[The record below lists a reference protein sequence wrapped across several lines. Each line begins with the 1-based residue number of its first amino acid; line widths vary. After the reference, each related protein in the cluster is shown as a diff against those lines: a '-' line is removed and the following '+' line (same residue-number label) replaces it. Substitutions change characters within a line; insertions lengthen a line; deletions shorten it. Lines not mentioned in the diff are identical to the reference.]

1 MHLDSLTVRFSP
13 ADRLP
18 VSMMTKPDLHSFF
31 LTALIGSIGA
41 LVASLIGLPAPFLCG
56 PALAVTLAGLSGL
69 RLSVPQMLR
78 NATFVVVGIS
88 MGTSVT
94 PEVIDAAKAWPLSFV
109 AVLATVVLLLYVA
122 YWILHFGFG
131 YDRTTA
137 MLGASP
143 GHLSYIISL
152 TAETKSDL
160 ATVSVIQSVRVLALT
175 LAVPVI
181 VEYLDLISIEP
192 LILAPPMPPMVL
204 ALTVLASLAVGWLF
218 MRWRF
223 PAALLLGGVAV
234 SIGIHITGLTSGGV
248 PGWLSQPTYIILG
261 SLIGTRFTRSSLRD
275 MKMAFV
281 AGGVVTV
288 AVMLLACLAAVVVSR
303 ITGVPLNAVM
313 IAFAPG
319 GLETMAAM
327 AIMMHADTAYV
338 GAHHVLRLLFLS
350 VLMPLVMG
358 KDARR
363 KSD

>member
-1 MHLDSLTVRFSP
+1 MI
-13 ADRLP
+13 
-18 VSMMTKPDLHSFF
+18 TKPDLYSFI
-31 LTALIGSIGA
+31 LTIIIGSTGA
-41 LVASLIGLPAPFLCG
+41 FIAFVIGLPAPFLCG
-56 PALAVTLAGLSGL
+56 PALAVTLAGLAGL
-69 RLSVPQMLR
+69 KLSIPPLLR

-94 PEVIDAAKAWPLSFV
+94 PQVIDAARAWPLSFL
-109 AVLATVVLLLYVA
+109 AVLVTVVTLLYVA
-122 YWILHFGFG
+122 FWILRYGFG

-175 LAVPVI
+175 LAVPLL
-181 VEYLDLISIEP
+181 VEYFDLISIEP
-192 LILAPPMPPMVL
+192 IILSPPMSPVVL
-204 ALTVLASLAVGWLF
+204 GMTILASLAVGWIF

-248 PGWLSQPTYIILG
+248 PSWLSQPTYIILG
-261 SLIGTRFTRSSLRD
+261 GLIGTRFSRASLRD
-275 MKMAFV
+275 MRKAFV
-281 AGGVVTV
+281 AGGVVTI
-288 AVMLLACLAAVVVSR
+288 AVMVLSSVVAILVSR
-303 ITGVPLNAVM
+303 LTGVPLNAVM

-327 AIMMHADTAYV
+327 AVMMHADTAYV
-338 GAHHVLRLLFLS
+338 GSHHVLRLLFLS
-350 VLMPLVMG
+350 VLMPSVMG
-358 KDARR
+358 KDAR
-363 KSD
+363 KKQD

>member
-1 MHLDSLTVRFSP
+1 MII
-13 ADRLP
+13 
-18 VSMMTKPDLHSFF
+18 KPDLQSFI
-31 LTALIGSIGA
+31 LTAIIGSIGA
-41 LVASLIGLPAPFLCG
+41 LVAFMLDFPAPFLCG
-56 PALAVTLAGLSGL
+56 PALAVTLAGLAGL
-69 RLSVPQMLR
+69 RLSVPNLLR
-78 NATFVVVGIS
+78 NATFVIVGIS

-94 PEVIDAAKAWPLSFV
+94 PEVIGAAKTWPLSFL
-109 AVLATVVLLLYVA
+109 AVLATVVILLYVA
-122 YWILHFGFG
+122 YWILRGFG

-175 LAVPVI
+175 LAVPFI

-192 LILAPPMPPMVL
+192 PILPLPMHPVVL
-204 ALTVLASLAVGWLF
+204 GLTILASLVVGWLF

-248 PGWLSQPTYIILG
+248 PNWLSQPTYIILG
-261 SLIGTRFTRSSLRD
+261 SLIGTRFSRASLRD
-275 MKMAFV
+275 MRKAFV

-288 AVMLLACLAAVVVSR
+288 VVMLLASVIAVFVSR
-303 ITGVPLNAVM
+303 LTGVPLNAVM
-313 IAFAPG
+313 IAFSPG

-327 AIMMHADTAYV
+327 AVMMHADTAYV
-338 GAHHVLRLLFLS
+338 GSHHVLRLLFLS

-363 KSD
+363 KTD

>member
-1 MHLDSLTVRFSP
+1 MI
-13 ADRLP
+13 
-18 VSMMTKPDLHSFF
+18 TKPDLYSFI
-31 LTALIGSIGA
+31 LTIIIGSIGA
-41 LVASLIGLPAPFLCG
+41 FIAFVIGLPAPFLCG
-56 PALAVTLAGLSGL
+56 PALAVTLAGLAGFK
-69 RLSVPQMLR
+69 LSIPPLLR

-94 PEVIDAAKAWPLSFV
+94 PQVIDAARAWPLSFL
-109 AVLATVVLLLYVA
+109 AVLVTVVILLYVA
-122 YWILHFGFG
+122 FWILRYGFG

-175 LAVPVI
+175 LAVPLL
-181 VEYLDLISIEP
+181 VEYFDLISIEP
-192 LILAPPMPPMVL
+192 IILSPPMSPVVL
-204 ALTVLASLAVGWLF
+204 GMTILASLAVGWIF

-248 PGWLSQPTYIILG
+248 PSWLSQPTYIILG
-261 SLIGTRFTRSSLRD
+261 SLIGTRFSRASLRD
-275 MKMAFV
+275 MQKAFV
-281 AGGVVTV
+281 AGGVVTI
-288 AVMLLACLAAVVVSR
+288 AVMVLSSVVAILVSR
-303 ITGVPLNAVM
+303 LTGVPLNAVM

-327 AIMMHADTAYV
+327 AVMMHADTAYV
-338 GAHHVLRLLFLS
+338 GSHHVLRLLFLS
-350 VLMPLVMG
+350 VLMPSVMG
-358 KDARR
+358 KDAR
-363 KSD
+363 KKQD

>member
-1 MHLDSLTVRFSP
+1 
-13 ADRLP
+13 
-18 VSMMTKPDLHSFF
+18 MMTKPDLQSFL

-69 RLSVPQMLR
+69 RLSVPHLLR

-94 PEVIDAAKAWPLSFV
+94 PEVIGAAATWPLSFI
-109 AVLATVVLLLYVA
+109 AVLATVVVLLYVA
-122 YWILHFGFG
+122 YWILRGFG

-160 ATVSVIQSVRVLALT
+160 ATVSVIQSVRVLAPT
-175 LAVPVI
+175 LAVPLI

-192 LILAPPMPPMVL
+192 VILTPPMTPLVL
-204 ALTVLASLAVGWLF
+204 GATVIASLAVGWVF

-248 PGWLSQPTYIILG
+248 PTWMSQPTYIILG

-275 MKMAFV
+275 MRKAFV

-288 AVMLLACLAAVVVSR
+288 AVMLLACLAAVAVSN

-327 AIMMHADTAYV
+327 AVMMHADTAYV
-338 GAHHVLRLLFLS
+338 GSHHVLRLLFLS

>member
-1 MHLDSLTVRFSP
+1 MII
-13 ADRLP
+13 
-18 VSMMTKPDLHSFF
+18 KPDLQSFI
-31 LTALIGSIGA
+31 LTAIIGSIGA
-41 LVASLIGLPAPFLCG
+41 LVAFMLDFPAPFLCG
-56 PALAVTLAGLSGL
+56 PALAVTLAGLMGL
-69 RLSVPQMLR
+69 RLSVPNLLR
-78 NATFVVVGIS
+78 NATFVIVGIS

-94 PEVIDAAKAWPLSFV
+94 PEVIGAAKTWPLSFL
-109 AVLATVVLLLYVA
+109 AVLVTVVILLYVA
-122 YWILHFGFG
+122 YWILRGFG

-175 LAVPVI
+175 LAVPFI

-192 LILAPPMPPMVL
+192 PILPLPMHPVVL
-204 ALTVLASLAVGWLF
+204 GLTILASLVVGWLF

-248 PGWLSQPTYIILG
+248 PNWLSQPTYIILG
-261 SLIGTRFTRSSLRD
+261 SLIGTRFSRASLRD
-275 MKMAFV
+275 MRKAFV

-288 AVMLLACLAAVVVSR
+288 VVMLLASVIAVFVSR
-303 ITGVPLNAVM
+303 LTGVPLNAVM
-313 IAFAPG
+313 IAFSPG

-327 AIMMHADTAYV
+327 AVMMHADTAYV
-338 GAHHVLRLLFLS
+338 GSHHVLRLLFLS

-363 KSD
+363 KTD

>member
-1 MHLDSLTVRFSP
+1 MII
-13 ADRLP
+13 
-18 VSMMTKPDLHSFF
+18 KPDLQSFI
-31 LTALIGSIGA
+31 LTAIIGSIGA
-41 LVASLIGLPAPFLCG
+41 LVAFMLDFPAPFLCG
-56 PALAVTLAGLSGL
+56 PALAVTLAGLAGL
-69 RLSVPQMLR
+69 RLSVPNLLR
-78 NATFVVVGIS
+78 NATFVIVGIS

-94 PEVIDAAKAWPLSFV
+94 PEVIGAAKTWPLSFL
-109 AVLATVVLLLYVA
+109 AVLVTVVILLYVA
-122 YWILHFGFG
+122 YWILRGFG

-175 LAVPVI
+175 LAVPFI

-192 LILAPPMPPMVL
+192 PILPLPMHPVVL
-204 ALTVLASLAVGWLF
+204 GLTILASLAVGWLF

-248 PGWLSQPTYIILG
+248 PSWLSQPTYIVLG
-261 SLIGTRFTRSSLRD
+261 SLIGTRFSRASLRD
-275 MKMAFV
+275 MRKAFL

-288 AVMLLACLAAVVVSR
+288 VVMLLASVIAVLVSR
-303 ITGVPLNAVM
+303 LTGVPLNAVM
-313 IAFAPG
+313 IAFSPG

-327 AIMMHADTAYV
+327 AVMMHADTAYV
-338 GAHHVLRLLFLS
+338 GSHHVLRLLFLS

-363 KSD
+363 KTD